1 MSYFSI
7 GLKYLTSCGRILIKM
22 NFPFLKNKKTIRK
35 SGFVYKQELIIKQGR
50 EQLKA
55 LVKKG
60 LGVPVVLL

>member
-1 MSYFSI
+1 
-7 GLKYLTSCGRILIKM
+7 LTSCGKILLKM
-22 NFPFLKNKKTIRK
+22 NFPFLKNKKIIRK
-35 SGFVYKQELIIKQGR
+35 SGFVYKQELIIRQGR